1 MINQNKFYRLI
12 YNNDIEN
19 IKFFLKDKN
28 FNPSLFNNISIIKA
42 SELGHLEIVKLFL
55 NDKRINPSDKLNSA
69 ITFAFK
75 NKHFNIV
82 NILWQDQRIKN
93 SLEKDNKEL
102 YNNLIFQDNIE
113 NF

>member
-1 MINQNKFYRLI
+1 MINQNKFHRLI

-19 IKFFLKDKN
+19 IKIFLKDKKL
-28 FNPSLFNNISIIKA
+28 NPSLFNNIAIIKA
-42 SELGHLEIVKLFL
+42 SELGYLDIVKLFL
-55 NDKRINPSDKLNSA
+55 NDKRVNPSDKLNSA

-82 NILWQDQRIKN
+82 NLLWQDQRIKN